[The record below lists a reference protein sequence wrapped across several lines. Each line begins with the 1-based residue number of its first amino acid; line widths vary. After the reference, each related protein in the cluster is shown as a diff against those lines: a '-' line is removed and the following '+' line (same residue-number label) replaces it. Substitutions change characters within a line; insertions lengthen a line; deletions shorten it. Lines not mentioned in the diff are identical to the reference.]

1 MDNEL
6 VKYHNDLNT
15 LSMRQWTAEEM
26 DLFFSIVNRI
36 QEKGTQLLELDTN
49 DLKVLANSDQ
59 RTYRWVD
66 IVERFTHKAMNL
78 VYREDTPDVLYISR
92 LFTRFKYYKESDN
105 LEVKVN
111 DDFEYIV
118 NKLTANFT
126 VYELAEFTSLKSTY
140 SKTMYRILKQWKSLG
155 EKEFKV
161 NQFREL
167 LDIPNSYNT
176 SAINRQVIKP
186 IEKELPRYFNG
197 LKVKAIKKN
206 TQGTPIIAYKF
217 TWEPQKSSNQQWI
230 NGKYNKKSRQN
241 NYDLPPVDS
250 LAASDNRMTREER
263 EAFVKEKMKRRL
275 PINKKETKEVEE
287 IPNLEGQVV
296 IEELKKHLL

>member
-6 VKYHNDLNT
+6 VRYHNDLNS

-36 QEKGTQLLELDTN
+36 QDKGTRLLELDTN
-49 DLKVLANSDQ
+49 DLRILANSEQ

-66 IVERFTHKAMNL
+66 TIERFTNKAMNL
-78 VYREDTPDVLYISR
+78 VYREDTPDVLYVSR
-92 LFTRFKYYKESDN
+92 LFARFKYDKNTDN

-155 EKEFKV
+155 EKEFNV
-161 NQFREL
+161 EQFREL
-167 LDIPNSYNT
+167 LDIPKSYNT
-176 SAINRQVIKP
+176 SSINRAVIKP
-186 IEKELPRYFNG
+186 IEKELPQYFNG
-197 LKVKAIKKN
+197 LKVKPIKKN
-206 TQGTPIIAYKF
+206 TQGTPVIAYRF
-217 TWEPQKSSNQQWI
+217 TWQPQKSSNQKWI
-230 NGKYNKKSRQN
+230 ADKYKKN
-241 NYDLPPVDS
+241 PKHKS
-250 LAASDNRMTREER
+250 LAEEDNRMTKAER
-263 EAFVKEKMKRRL
+263 EAFVEEKLKMKI
-275 PINKKETKEVEE
+275 PIDKKRNRFPAADE
-287 IPNLEGQVV
+287 NFEGQ
-296 IEELKKHLL
+296 ISADDF

>member
-6 VKYHNDLNT
+6 VRYHNDLNS

-36 QEKGTQLLELDTN
+36 QDKGTRLLELDTN
-49 DLKVLANSDQ
+49 DLRVLANSEQ

-66 IVERFTHKAMNL
+66 TIERFTNKAMNL
-78 VYREDTPDVLYISR
+78 VYKEDTPDVLYVSR
-92 LFTRFKYYKESDN
+92 LFARFKYDKNTDN

-155 EKEFKV
+155 EKEFNV
-161 NQFREL
+161 EQFREL
-167 LDIPNSYNT
+167 LDIPKSYNT
-176 SAINRQVIKP
+176 SSINRAVIKP
-186 IEKELPRYFNG
+186 IEKELPQYFNG
-197 LKVKAIKKN
+197 LKVKPIKKN
-206 TQGTPIIAYKF
+206 TQGTPVIAYRF
-217 TWEPQKSSNQQWI
+217 TWQAQKSSNQKYVP
-230 NGKYNKKSRQN
+230 GKYNKKS
-241 NYDLPPVDS
+241 LS
-250 LAASDNRMTREER
+250 EEDNRMTKAELEE
-263 EAFVKEKMKRRL
+263 FINKKLQQKI
-275 PINKKETKEVEE
+275 PINKNKKFPGIDE
-287 IPNLEGQVV
+287 NFEGQMNADDY
-296 IEELKKHLL
+296 

>member
-6 VKYHNDLNT
+6 VRYHNDLNS

-36 QEKGTQLLELDTN
+36 QDKGTRLLELDTN
-49 DLKVLANSDQ
+49 DLRILANSEQ

-66 IVERFTHKAMNL
+66 TIERFTNKAMNL
-78 VYREDTPDVLYISR
+78 VYREDTPDVLYVSR
-92 LFTRFKYYKESDN
+92 LFARFKYDKNTDN

-155 EKEFKV
+155 EKEFNV
-161 NQFREL
+161 EQFREL
-167 LDIPNSYNT
+167 LDIPKSYNT
-176 SAINRQVIKP
+176 SSINRAVIKP
-186 IEKELPRYFNG
+186 IEKELPQYFNG
-197 LKVKAIKKN
+197 LKVKPIKKN
-206 TQGTPIIAYKF
+206 TQGTPVIAYRF
-217 TWEPQKSSNQQWI
+217 TWQPQKSSNQKWI
-230 NGKYNKKSRQN
+230 ADKYKKN
-241 NYDLPPVDS
+241 PKHKS
-250 LAASDNRMTREER
+250 LAEEDDRMSKEER
-263 EAFVKEKMKRRL
+263 EAFVEAKLKMKI
-275 PINKKETKEVEE
+275 PIDTKRDRFPSVDENF
-287 IPNLEGQVV
+287 PGQMNADDY
-296 IEELKKHLL
+296 

>member
-6 VKYHNDLNT
+6 VRYHNDLNS

-36 QEKGTQLLELDTN
+36 QDKGTRLLELDTN
-49 DLKVLANSDQ
+49 DLRVLANSEQ

-66 IVERFTHKAMNL
+66 MIEKFTNKAMNL
-78 VYREDTPDVLYISR
+78 IYKEDTPDVLYVSR
-92 LFTRFKYYKESDN
+92 LFARFKYDKNTDN

-155 EKEFKV
+155 EKEF
-161 NQFREL
+161 NIDQFREL
-167 LDIPNSYNT
+167 LDIPKSYNT
-176 SAINRQVIKP
+176 SSINRAVIKP
-186 IEKELPRYFNG
+186 IEKELPQYFNG
-197 LKVKAIKKN
+197 LKVKPIKKN
-206 TQGTPIIAYKF
+206 TQGTPVIAYRF
-217 TWEPQKSSNQQWI
+217 TWQPQKSSNQKWI
-230 NGKYNKKSRQN
+230 ADKYKKN
-241 NYDLPPVDS
+241 PKHKS
-250 LAASDNRMTREER
+250 LAEEDDRMSKEER
-263 EAFVKEKMKRRL
+263 EAFVEAKLKMKI
-275 PINKKETKEVEE
+275 PIDKKRNRFPAADE
-287 IPNLEGQVV
+287 NFEGQ
-296 IEELKKHLL
+296 ISADDF